1 MRSFLGTLALLA
13 AAMPMAALGCSG
25 KKGQSADASSDQVTP
40 GDGPAEQPLLNDL
53 SCQEIR
59 LCTWYC
65 HDDPCLDVCEGRG
78 SATGVALYRAL
89 RACFVGAG
97 CSASDFFCGCAEGCY
112 ADGACLDE
120 VAACVGTLTADIV
133 CDENCH

>member
-1 MRSFLGTLALLA
+1 MRSFPATLALLA
-13 AAMPMAALGCSG
+13 ALMLLAALGCSG
-25 KKGQSADASSDQVTP
+25 KKGQPADASS
-40 GDGPAEQPLLNDL
+40 EQPPLNDL

-65 HDDPCLDVCEGRG
+65 HDDACLDMCEGRG

-97 CSASDFFCGCAEGCY
+97 CDASDFFCGCAEGCY
-112 ADGACLDE
+112 TDGACLDE
-120 VAACVGTLTADIV
+120 VAACVGTLAADIV